1 MVSDTLSHLCLALAY
16 VISVVP
22 WWRHAGVLVYEV
34 VPLGVLVGEHEVVLL
49 VLWYD
54 LLPVEILLVGGL
66 GDELVVQVL
75 RCLVR
80 HEVVGA
86 LG

>member
-1 MVSDTLSHLCLALAY
+1 
-16 VISVVP
+16 
-22 WWRHAGVLVYEV
+22 
-34 VPLGVLVGEHEVVLL
+34 
-49 VLWYD
+49 

>member
-16 VISVVP
+16 VIALVP
-22 WWRHAGVLVYEV
+22 CWGYAGVLVYEV

-49 VLWYD
+49 LGHD
-54 LLPVEILLVGGL
+54 LLPVKILLVGGL

-75 RCLVR
+75 RCVVW
-80 HEVVGA
+80 HEVAGA
-86 LG
+86 FG